1 MLIIRKC
8 KILIKIYIF
17 DLPVEGRGGTAGES
31 PDGYR
36 YQPSHTFTT
45 IMSSISEEANK
56 LADFILFTQ
65 RSCIL
70 NLSSELNEGKVSY
83 PQFFLLTYLASED
96 FLSMSS
102 IAQKM
107 GHSTAAATGMV
118 DKLQEMGY
126 LKRMSA
132 AKDRRKIMVAIT
144 QEGRDLVARMRQ
156 NIVRDLAALMA
167 GADPDARQTLADT
180 GKSIRKRRLA

>member
-1 MLIIRKC
+1 
-8 KILIKIYIF
+8 
-17 DLPVEGRGGTAGES
+17 
-31 PDGYR
+31 
-36 YQPSHTFTT
+36 
-45 IMSSISEEANK
+45 MSSISEEANK

-107 GHSTAAATGMV
+107 GH
-118 DKLQEMGY
+118 KLQEMGY

-167 GADPDARQTLADT
+167 GADPDARQTLVDT

>member
-1 MLIIRKC
+1 MN
-8 KILIKIYIF
+8 
-17 DLPVEGRGGTAGES
+17 
-31 PDGYR
+31 
-36 YQPSHTFTT
+36 
-45 IMSSISEEANK
+45 SISEEANK
-56 LADFILFTQ
+56 LADFVLLTQ

-70 NLSSELNEGKVSY
+70 NLSPELNEGKVSY

-107 GHSTAAATGMV
+107 GHSTPAATGMV

-126 LKRMSA
+126 LTRMSA

-144 QEGRDLVARMRQ
+144 QEGRELVDRMRQ

-167 GADPDARQTLADT
+167 GTDHEARQAIADT
-180 GKSIRKRRLA
+180 GKSIKRRRLG

>member
-1 MLIIRKC
+1 
-8 KILIKIYIF
+8 
-17 DLPVEGRGGTAGES
+17 
-31 PDGYR
+31 
-36 YQPSHTFTT
+36 
-45 IMSSISEEANK
+45 MSSISEEANK

-144 QEGRDLVARMRQ
+144 QEGRDLRQ

>member
-1 MLIIRKC
+1 MTCPEKRGTVGLTNRRRT
-8 KILIKIYIF
+8 
-17 DLPVEGRGGTAGES
+17 PGRQNQE
-31 PDGYR
+31 
-36 YQPSHTFTT
+36 TFPHDSTT
-45 IMSSISEEANK
+45 MNSISEEANK

-132 AKDRRKIMVAIT
+132 AKDRRKIMVTIT
-144 QEGRDLVARMRQ
+144 KEGRELVDRMRQ
-156 NIVRDLAALMA
+156 SIARDLAALMA
-167 GADPDARQTLADT
+167 GPDAEARQTLTDT
-180 GKSIRKRRLA
+180 GRSIRRRRLI

>member
-1 MLIIRKC
+1 
-8 KILIKIYIF
+8 
-17 DLPVEGRGGTAGES
+17 
-31 PDGYR
+31 
-36 YQPSHTFTT
+36 
-45 IMSSISEEANK
+45 MSSISEEANK

-144 QEGRDLVARMRQ
+144 QEVRQ
-156 NIVRDLAALMA
+156 SIVRDLAALMA
-167 GADPDARQTLADT
+167 GADPDARQTLVDT

>member
-1 MLIIRKC
+1 MLPPGVEKLPDSAAGRKGDPDC
-8 KILIKIYIF
+8 RLGRLREAGGWC
-17 DLPVEGRGGTAGES
+17 LPG
-31 PDGYR
+31 
-36 YQPSHTFTT
+36 
-45 IMSSISEEANK
+45 K